1 MADVC
6 IKLISSNTSVDKGVK
21 PSNLILLV
29 ELDSMWNTIVE
40 EASRYTGETYI
51 YIQVQFSIPVI
62 DSQGQA
68 AIVSSGISQ
77 EILISSIPADKI
89 VTLYAAYNGTY
100 NSQSTVKESAQATIW
115 IYQHLPENG

>member
-6 IKLISSNTSVDKGVK
+6 IKLISSNTTVDKGVK

-29 ELDSMWNTIVE
+29 QLDSIWNTILE
-40 EASRYTGETYI
+40 EANRYTGEVYI
-51 YIQVQFSIPVI
+51 YIQVQFSIPII

-68 AIVSSGISQ
+68 AIINSGISQ
-77 EILISSIPADKI
+77 EMLVSSIPTDKI

-100 NSQSTVKESAQATIW
+100 NNQSTVKECAQATIW
-115 IYQHLPENG
+115 IYQHVQGNG